1 MVITALMFS
10 MKVGGISGF
19 LAGIRMTELLSEI
32 ILGYYETGCG
42 FLINIKV
49 KVATRAN
56 IDIIIK

>member
-1 MVITALMFS
+1 